1 MSARSILITGATGH
15 QGGATARALAGRGF
29 DLYAMT
35 RKPESP
41 AARELAGAGIHV
53 VQGDL
58 DDEESLKRVLE
69 GKWGVF
75 AVQTSQEAGVEHEE
89 VQGHRIASLARV
101 AGVSHYVYSSVGS
114 AHRHTGIPHFENKWR
129 IEETVRTVGFP
140 SYVILRPVFFMENLV
155 TPFVLQGDKLAMAIS
170 PTTPLQMIAVR
181 DIGRH
186 AARAFLEAEQLNLRE
201 IDLAGDSVTLPAAAL
216 ALSEGLGRPIEFV
229 QAPIEEV
236 RRFSEDVA
244 LMVEWFER
252 EGFNADIAGVEQESG
267 IHPISLLEW
276 AREYAPVVAPV

>member
-29 DLYAMT
+29 DLFAMT

-41 AARELAGAGIHV
+41 AARELAGAGIHI

-58 DDEESLKRVLE
+58 DDEESLKRALE

-75 AVQTSQEAGVEHEE
+75 AVQNTWEAGGEREE

-101 AGVSHYVYSSVGS
+101 AGVSHYVYSSV
-114 AHRHTGIPHFENKWR
+114 ATANRHTGIPHFENKWR

-155 TPFVLQGDKLAMAIS
+155 SPGFLHGDKLVM
-170 PTTPLQMIAVR
+170 
-181 DIGRH
+181 
-186 AARAFLEAEQLNLRE
+186 
-201 IDLAGDSVTLPAAAL
+201 
-216 ALSEGLGRPIEFV
+216 ALSP
-229 QAPIEEV
+229 
-236 RRFSEDVA
+236 
-244 LMVEWFER
+244 
-252 EGFNADIAGVEQESG
+252 
-267 IHPISLLEW
+267 
-276 AREYAPVVAPV
+276 